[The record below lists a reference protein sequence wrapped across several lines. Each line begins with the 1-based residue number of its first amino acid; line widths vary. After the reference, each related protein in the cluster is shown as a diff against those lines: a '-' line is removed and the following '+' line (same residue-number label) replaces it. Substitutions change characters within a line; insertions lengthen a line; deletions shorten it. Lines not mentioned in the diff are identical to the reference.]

1 MIRRSIFGRLL
12 ASLLLATL
20 LPLIFLQQSLTERFA
35 DEMHAKITSNLGAIG
50 DHKVEQIQTI
60 IARQANNATLLARF
74 PATLQ
79 ALNVAES
86 SGGRPGLLSRH
97 TRELR
102 KPYLASIE
110 KLMQAPG
117 FHDLLLI
124 TAKGEVVL
132 SYLQEADLGT
142 NLLSG
147 PYRNSQLAKTIQ
159 QSLLALDSG
168 VSDFEWY
175 PPSKG
180 HAAFIT
186 APVLDGARVVG
197 VLAIQI
203 APDAIRQ
210 VLNDKKGLGETGTTM
225 LAQRAGDPPRILT
238 SLDDKAESGLFSS
251 SLPQLSLGQSLPLAR
266 ALTGENSQ
274 GEALDY
280 RQIPVLAAWR
290 YMPDTRWGLVVKM
303 DANEAFAPVRELRT
317 QAHLMLLATLVLATA
332 IAFWL
337 GRSIIRPVQGL
348 TKAAAKIA
356 GGNLHERVRIS
367 RNDEIGQLAGAF
379 NSMTDSLEYAQRAL
393 QEARDSLE
401 EKVVQRTEALEWEK
415 ERMRSVVDNV
425 LNGII
430 SFNEQG
436 VIESFNKSAE
446 RIFGYTAEDAID
458 MNIGQLMPE
467 AFSVESAESVN
478 TPLLDT
484 VAQLKA
490 RIGSGREVMAHRK
503 DGAPFPLRIS
513 LSESHLGARHMFIA
527 SVQDVSEIRSAE
539 STLRLYASVFEHSGE
554 AMLICASDGCILAA
568 NPAFSVMSGHA
579 AEEIL
584 GADPRSM
591 TAESSDSPLYEE
603 VRTALR
609 GNGFWQGE
617 IRNRRKDGG
626 VYPNWMSLSAV
637 RDTDGAVRHYIISY
651 LDITERKAAEERI
664 THLAHHDTLTGLLNR
679 LSLTN
684 RLEQAL
690 ATARRE
696 EHQLAVM
703 FIDMDRFKT
712 VNDTLGHAA
721 GDKLLID
728 VARRLGEIV
737 RGSDIVARLG
747 GDEFVVVL
755 TEVEGA
761 TAVARVAE
769 KILQSLGKPYAIGG
783 NEVHSTPSIGVAFF
797 PNDGADSATLMKNTD
812 TAMYHAKGKG
822 RNNVQ
827 FFAPEMNTLASERL
841 RLEHQLDMA
850 LSERQFELHYQPR
863 LDGGSG
869 RFVSVEALLRW
880 LHPEEG
886 LLMPDRFIDVAEE
899 SGLILPLGE
908 WVIDEACRQLRAWRD
923 QGLQGIG
930 MTVNVSARQLYSP
943 TLPAHVARVLKRH
956 GLNGADLEVD
966 IREAVL
972 MDNPETSIGR
982 LRELRN
988 LGVRL
993 SIDNFGTSSS
1003 SLNYLKLMPID
1014 SLNIDQSLVRD
1025 IDADAG
1031 DVAICNATIAL
1042 AHHLGLRVVAEGVET
1057 EAQREFLVERQCDFM
1072 QGYLFGKPEPAAAMS
1087 ALILRQLH

>member
-12 ASLLLATL
+12 GSLLLATL

-35 DEMHAKITSNLGAIG
+35 EEMHAKISSNLGAIG
-50 DHKVEQIQTI
+50 DHKVEQIRTI

-74 PATLQ
+74 PDTLQ
-79 ALNVAES
+79 ALNVAER
-86 SGGRPGLLSRH
+86 SGGVPGLLSRNA
-97 TRELR
+97 RELR

-110 KLMQAPG
+110 KLAQAPG
-117 FHDLLLI
+117 FYDLLLI
-124 TAKGEVVL
+124 TAEGEVVL
-132 SYLQEADLGT
+132 SYLEEADLGT
-142 NLLSG
+142 NLLNG
-147 PYRNSQLAKTIQ
+147 PYRNSQLARTVQ
-159 QSLLALDSG
+159 QSLLALDGG

-238 SLDDKAESGLFSS
+238 SLDDGGETGLFSD

-266 ALTGENSQ
+266 ALAGENGQ

-290 YMPDTRWGLVVKM
+290 YMPGTRWGLVVKM
-303 DANEAFAPVRELRT
+303 DASEAFAPVSELRT
-317 QAHLMLLATLVLATA
+317 QANLLLLATLVLATA

-337 GRSIIRPVQGL
+337 GRSIVRPVQGL

-356 GGNLHERVRIS
+356 GGNLQERVGIS
-367 RNDEIGQLAGAF
+367 RNDEIGQLAGTF

-393 QEARDSLE
+393 QEARDNLE

-425 LNGII
+425 LNGIV
-430 SFNEQG
+430 SFTEQG

-446 RIFGYTAEDAID
+446 RIFGYTAAETIG

-467 AFSVESAESVN
+467 AFSGESRG
-478 TPLLDT
+478 TPLRYT
-484 VAQLKA
+484 FAQIKA
-490 RIGSGREVMAHRK
+490 DIGSGREVIAHRK
-503 DGAPFPLRIS
+503 DGTPFPLRIS
-513 LSESHLGARHMFIA
+513 LSESHLGARHMLIA
-527 SVQDVSEIRSAE
+527 SVQDVSEIRRAE

-554 AMLICASDGCILAA
+554 AMLICNSEGRILAV
-568 NPAFSVMSGHA
+568 NPAFSDMSGHA

-591 TAESSDSPLYEE
+591 SAEPSDSPLYDEI
-603 VRTALR
+603 RTALR
-609 GNGFWQGE
+609 SNGFWQGE
-617 IRNRRKDGG
+617 MRNRRKDGG
-626 VYPNWMSLSAV
+626 VYPNWMSVSAV
-637 RDTDGAVRHYIISY
+637 RDTDGTVRNYIISY
-651 LDITERKAAEERI
+651 LDITERKAAEERVA
-664 THLAHHDTLTGLLNR
+664 HLAHHDMLTGLLNR

-696 EHQLAVM
+696 EHRLAVL
-703 FIDMDRFKT
+703 FIDMDRFKA

-721 GDKLLID
+721 GDKLLVD
-728 VARRLGEIV
+728 VAQRLGEIV

-761 TAVARVAE
+761 AAVARVAE

-797 PNDGADSATLMKNTD
+797 PTDGTDSTTLMKNTD

-841 RLEHQLDMA
+841 RLEHQLDAA
-850 LSERQFELHYQPR
+850 LAERQFELHYQPR
-863 LDGGSG
+863 LDVGNG

-880 LHPEEG
+880 NHPDEG
-886 LLMPDRFIDVAEE
+886 LLMPDRFIAVAEE

-923 QGLQGIG
+923 HGLHGIG
-930 MTVNVSARQLYSP
+930 MTVNISARQLYSP
-943 TLPAHVARVLKRH
+943 TLPAHVARTLERH
-956 GLNGADLEVD
+956 GLSGADLEVD

-1003 SLNYLKLMPID
+1003 SLNYLKQMPID

-1025 IDADAG
+1025 IDAEAG

-1057 EAQREFLVERQCDFM
+1057 EAQREFLLGKQCDFM
-1072 QGYLFGKPEPAAAMS
+1072 QGYLFGKPGSAAAML
-1087 ALILRQLH
+1087 ALIERQLH